1 MIIGPNEI
9 SSQIVQYPTGTTIIL
24 EGDEGRQLYVLLE
37 GKCAVYKHGVE
48 ITSFHERGT
57 FFGEMSMILNV
68 VRTATVKAAT
78 DVKVH
83 VIDIDLSVML
93 ALYPEMTK
101 TILQTLAMR
110 LEKETEAIFT
120 HLATIDIS
128 ELGLDI

>member
-1 MIIGPNEI
+1 MGTNEI
-9 SSQIVQYPTGTTIIL
+9 SSETVQFPAGTIIIQ
-24 EGDEGRQLYVLLE
+24 EGNEGRQLYVLLE
-37 GKCAVYKHGVE
+37 GKCTVYKHGVE
-48 ITSFHERGT
+48 IASFHERGT

-83 VIDIDLSVML
+83 VIDINLSVML